1 MEAPVHR
8 TLAVAKE
15 PEGWA
20 RGVAAVPEDGGRG
33 GGGGREGGRIWRE
46 FCLRNGR
53 CMSRAGIGRRMSGGT
68 GGTGSGRA
76 GGREGGVGW
85 GSQYTLSVEIFDR
98 KGGFR
103 LFCSYGQMSVMQQG
117 VGSEGQWLT
126 KLAVT
131 GFASCWHF
139 SAATR
144 DPVYGACMSSLPP
157 SLPPSFSFRS
167 QRRGIYL
174 ALLHHLTSPLPSFPS
189 FLTQAVSPPSRST
202 SSVPTSQV

>member
-1 MEAPVHR
+1 M
-8 TLAVAKE
+8 
-15 PEGWA
+15 
-20 RGVAAVPEDGGRG
+20 EDGEEE
-33 GGGGREGGRIWRE
+33 GGREGGGEWRE
-46 FCLRNGR
+46 FCVRNGR

-68 GGTGSGRA
+68 GSGRA
-76 GGREGGVGW
+76 SGREGGVGW

-117 VGSEGQWLT
+117 VGSEGRWLT

-144 DPVYGACMSSLPP
+144 DPVYGKWACPP
-157 SLPPSFSFRS
+157 SLPPSFSF
-167 QRRGIYL
+167 
-174 ALLHHLTSPLPSFPS
+174 LL
-189 FLTQAVSPPSRST
+189 
-202 SSVPTSQV
+202 